1 MFHVFVAVEVP
12 FLDVTEHKT
21 LEDPLL
27 VQPHSA
33 LSGDQHPMSST
44 LGVGSEASFHPY
56 QHGTR
61 TPDAKGDFERS
72 KNSRLDLP
80 APNEFGRS
88 IDFEDDGVGRILH
101 AVLKKTPGCIYS
113 VDCLASSP
121 SFLCQS
127 FVQTAKRSTF
137 CWCEI

>member
-1 MFHVFVAVEVP
+1 MFHVFVAVAVP

-56 QHGTR
+56 QHGTW
-61 TPDAKGDFERS
+61 TPDAKGDFDRKTAGS
-72 KNSRLDLP
+72 TYLP
-80 APNEFGRS
+80 PM
-88 IDFEDDGVGRILH
+88 
-101 AVLKKTPGCIYS
+101 
-113 VDCLASSP
+113 SSD
-121 SFLCQS
+121 
-127 FVQTAKRSTF
+127 VR
-137 CWCEI
+137 